1 MHADQFD
8 GLASLFDAYLGLQG
22 PERIMLLYTSDAT
35 EAVALVSAGL
45 SLRRIT
51 HSRVWMHPQ
60 EAQRSTGPGLA
71 ERWQQGLSSLGA
83 WQDHPLIILSLERDT
98 FSNAPEIARL
108 MAGCDHA
115 DLRLYRII
123 SACPELFA
131 TAMRA
136 APKQLS
142 ALNARLLETLL
153 PERRLHLATAAGT
166 DLQIEIDPRRYRW
179 ISNRGTVQSGRAVVL
194 PAGEVA
200 TFPARIDGRFV
211 ADFAF
216 NINCIVSTDA
226 RLGAHPVT
234 LDLHDS
240 QVTRFHCASAEM
252 SALIETVLSSENGCR
267 IGELG
272 FGTNPCVPDAVALNS
287 HINERHRG
295 IHLGIG
301 QHNQPAS
308 AVSWY
313 CQKHLDLIADGGLI
327 TLEDGR
333 SIDLSDLRPSPRPHE
348 FSADVHD
355 EDVFSPEEVRIEDG
369 DCCGTDEVCWASPA
383 RAPGSAAV
391 VV

>member
-1 MHADQFD
+1 MNADQFA

-22 PERIMLLYTSDAT
+22 PERILLLYTSDAT

-60 EAQRSTGPGLA
+60 EAQIAAGSGLA
-71 ERWQQGLSSLGA
+71 ERWQQGLASLGPL
-83 WQDHPLIILSLERDT
+83 QDHPLIILSLERDT

-108 MAGCDHA
+108 MAACGHA

-136 APKQLS
+136 EPRHLS
-142 ALNARLLETLL
+142 ALNAGLLETLL
-153 PERRLHLATAAGT
+153 PERRLHLASAAGT
-166 DLQIEIDPRRYRW
+166 DLQIEIDSNRYRW

-226 RLGAHPVT
+226 RLGPHPVT
-234 LDLHDS
+234 LDLKDS
-240 QVTRFHCASAEM
+240 QVTGFQCASPEM
-252 SALIETVLSSENGCR
+252 SALIESVLTSENGRR

-272 FGTNPCVPDAVALNS
+272 FGTNPCVPDAISLNS

-313 CQKHLDLIADGGLI
+313 CEKHLDLIADGGLI

-333 SIDLSDLRPSPRPHE
+333 SIDLADLRPSPRPHH

-355 EDVFSPEEVRIEDG
+355 EDVFSPEEVRIEEG
-369 DCCGTDEVCWASPA
+369 DCCGADEVCWAPPV
-383 RAPGSAAV
+383 PGKSREAV
-391 VV
+391 VS